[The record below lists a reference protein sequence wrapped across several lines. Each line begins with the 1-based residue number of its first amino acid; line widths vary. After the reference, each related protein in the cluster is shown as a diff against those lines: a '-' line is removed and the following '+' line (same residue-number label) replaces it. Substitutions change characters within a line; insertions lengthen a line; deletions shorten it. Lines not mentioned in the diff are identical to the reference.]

1 MTFSFGAGKR
11 ITRRLA
17 LILGLSALAACAPS
31 MRAEKSPG
39 SFAWFDLVTTQPQAA
54 QSFYSQLFGW
64 RFEDSPSER
73 VDVITNGRRLVGGLV
88 TAEEGNGSRWK
99 PVLSVSETET
109 AVAIA
114 KGKGGKL
121 IDPIVPTTRGT
132 LAAITDPTGAPL
144 TLYDGDEGIPLGS
157 SPRDGEWVWADL
169 LTPDTNSAKAFYRAL
184 VGFDTRLEERPGLD
198 RFEIFTLADH
208 DRGGLIKV
216 TRKQANP
223 GWLPYI
229 QVADL
234 DQTLARAQELGG
246 TVAVRQ
252 DDVAVLQDPT
262 GAAIGVAQ
270 RSGDE

>member
-1 MTFSFGAGKR
+1 MTLTFGAGKR
-11 ITRRLA
+11 ITRRLT
-17 LILGLSALAACAPS
+17 LILGLTALVACAPA
-31 MRAEKSPG
+31 MRSEKSPG
-39 SFAWFDLVTTQPQAA
+39 SFAWFDLVTSQPQVA

-64 RFEDSPSER
+64 QFDDSPSDR

-88 TAEEGNGSRWK
+88 TAENGSGSSWK

-114 KGKGGKL
+114 KSKGGKL
-121 IDPIVPTTRGT
+121 VDPIVPTTRGT
-132 LAAITDPTGAPL
+132 LAAITDPSGAPL
-144 TLYDGDEGIPLGS
+144 TLYDGDEGIPLGT
-157 SPRDGEWVWADL
+157 SPRNGEWVWADL
-169 LTPDTNSAKAFYRAL
+169 LTPDTSRAKTFYRAL
-184 VGFDTRLEERPGLD
+184 VGFGTRLEERPGLD

-216 TRKQANP
+216 TRQQANP

-234 DQTLARAQELGG
+234 DQTLARARELGG
-246 TVAVRQ
+246 TVAIRQ
-252 DDVAVLQDPT
+252 DDVAILQDPT

-270 RSGDE
+270 SSAN